1 MLLLALWLLWAE
13 PRLPPQA
20 PIMGPVDLILVDKSA
35 RVMVLYQNGW
45 PVRLYPIALGFDPE
59 GPKTAEGDGKTPEGR
74 YRIDRRNPR
83 SAFHL
88 SLGIDYPQPAQR
100 RAARALG
107 QSPGG
112 DIFFHGQPNAM
123 PAGYRMRGDWTAG
136 CIALTN
142 AQIEEVWAHAA
153 IGTVVDIRP

>member
-20 PIMGPVDLILVDKSA
+20 PIEGPVDLILVDKSA

-88 SLGIDYPQPAQR
+88 SLGIDYPRPAQR